1 MKILSQLRY
10 FFHSIWNTVSH
21 LVTDCGNEYVNI
33 NIICRLM
40 KTDKVQGI
48 IASMQDI
55 TNIALQ
61 LQSENRH
68 IPNPSEDQ
76 QLLERLHLQR
86 HREGR
91 NFHEIFFKHTPQQ
104 RMAIISYDREIQVQR
119 RFRDSLL
126 KLVACI

>member
-1 MKILSQLRY
+1 
-10 FFHSIWNTVSH
+10 
-21 LVTDCGNEYVNI
+21 
-33 NIICRLM
+33 M

-76 QLLERLHLQR
+76 QLLERLHLQC
-86 HREGR
+86 HRERR
-91 NFHEIFFKHTPQQ
+91 NFYEIFFKHTPQQ
-104 RMAIISYDREIQVQR
+104 RMAIISYDREIQAQR
-119 RFRDSLL
+119 RFRDPLL
-126 KLVACI
+126 KLVPCTYFIF

>member
-1 MKILSQLRY
+1 
-10 FFHSIWNTVSH
+10 
-21 LVTDCGNEYVNI
+21 
-33 NIICRLM
+33 M

-76 QLLERLHLQR
+76 QLLGVLQ
-86 HREGR
+86 
-91 NFHEIFFKHTPQQ
+91 
-104 RMAIISYDREIQVQR
+104 
-119 RFRDSLL
+119 
-126 KLVACI
+126 

>member
-1 MKILSQLRY
+1 
-10 FFHSIWNTVSH
+10 
-21 LVTDCGNEYVNI
+21 
-33 NIICRLM
+33 M
-40 KTDKVQGI
+40 KTAKVQGV
-48 IASMQDI
+48 IASMKDI

-104 RMAIISYDREIQVQR
+104 RMAIISYDREIQAQR
-119 RFRDSLL
+119 RFRDPLL
-126 KLVACI
+126 KLVPCILFSK